1 MLRAKFKNNMII
13 NFLKNNFYEFWVA
26 LRYTRL
32 KSRNFISFIS
42 LTSIIGIAL
51 GVMALIVVLS
61 VMNGFRSE
69 LQNKILSV
77 ASDIEVVKIGG
88 NLKDWRHLK
97 SNLKELENIS
107 AIAPFTNNQAMLSL
121 GKYNR
126 GVIVRG
132 IDPNLERKV
141 SDLNLKIK
149 EGEFNL
155 IQDKYEILIGSD
167 IARYFGLSVGDK
179 ISLISSQANYSPLG
193 MLPRL
198 KQFKIK
204 GIFEVGMYEYD
215 AGLVLIHLHDAQT
228 LFQMS
233 ALISGLRVKLKN
245 LNQTRKTASLITDK
259 FKNFDNLAVTDW
271 TRQHANLFAAI
282 EMEKK
287 VMFIILTLIIAVA
300 AFNIVSTL
308 VMGVTEKKSDIA
320 ILRTLGATQKSILF
334 IFMWQG
340 ILIGIVG
347 TFLGIMLGSTIS
359 LNIDVIVPFIESL
372 FGVQFLSKEI
382 YYISALPSKLL
393 LSDVI
398 FIGSMSL
405 FLSIVATIY
414 PSIRASRV
422 EPATAL
428 KYE

>member
-1 MLRAKFKNNMII
+1 MIKNS
-13 NFLKNNFYEFWVA
+13 FYEFWIA
-26 LRYTRL
+26 SRYTRL
-32 KSRNFISFIS
+32 KSKNFISFIS
-42 LTSIIGIAL
+42 LTSIIGITL

-61 VMNGFRSE
+61 VMNGFKSE
-69 LQNKILSV
+69 LQTKILSV
-77 ASDIEVVKIGG
+77 ASDIEVVKIGR
-88 NLKDWRHLK
+88 NLKDWRALRSKLEDLK
-97 SNLKELENIS
+97 NIS

-132 IDPNLERKV
+132 IDPVLEPNV

-149 EGEFNL
+149 QGKFDL
-155 IQDKYEILIGSD
+155 VQDEYEILIGSD
-167 IARYFGLSVGDK
+167 IARYFGLSVGNK
-179 ISLISSQANYSPLG
+179 VALISSQANYSPVG

-204 GIFEVGMYEYD
+204 GVFEVGMYEYD
-215 AGLVLIHLHDAQT
+215 AGLVLIHLKDAQT
-228 LFQMS
+228 LFQMDKH
-233 ALISGLRVKLKN
+233 ISGLRVKLHD
-245 LNQTRKTASLITDK
+245 LNQTRKTAFLMSDTFDDS
-259 FKNFDNLAVTDW
+259 DNLVVTDW

-282 EMEKK
+282 QMEKK

-320 ILRTLGATQKSILF
+320 ILRTLGATQKSILLIF
-334 IFMWQG
+334 IWQG
-340 ILIGIVG
+340 ILIGVLG
-347 TFLGIMLGSTIS
+347 TFLGILLGVAIS

-393 LSDVI
+393 LNDVI
-398 FIGSMSL
+398 LIGCMSL
-405 FLSIVATIY
+405 FLSIIATIY
-414 PSIRASRV
+414 PSIRASRID
-422 EPATAL
+422 PAAAL
-428 KYE
+428 KHD

>member
-1 MLRAKFKNNMII
+1 MIKNS
-13 NFLKNNFYEFWVA
+13 FYEFWIA
-26 LRYTRL
+26 SRYTRL
-32 KSRNFISFIS
+32 KSKNFISFIS
-42 LTSIIGIAL
+42 LTSIIGITL

-61 VMNGFRSE
+61 VMNGFKSE
-69 LQNKILSV
+69 LQTKILSV

-88 NLKDWRHLK
+88 NLKDWRRLRSKLEGLK
-97 SNLKELENIS
+97 NIS

-132 IDPNLERKV
+132 IDPGLEPKV

-149 EGEFNL
+149 QGKFDL
-155 IQDKYEILIGSD
+155 IQDEYGILIGSD

-179 ISLISSQANYSPLG
+179 VALITSQANYSPVG

-204 GIFEVGMYEYD
+204 GVFEVGMYEYD
-215 AGLVLIHLHDAQT
+215 AGLVLIHLNDAQT
-228 LFQMS
+228 LFQMDKK
-233 ALISGLRVKLKN
+233 ISGLRVKLQD
-245 LNQTRKTASLITDK
+245 LNQTRKTAFMISATFNDS
-259 FKNFDNLAVTDW
+259 DNLVVTDW

-282 EMEKK
+282 QMEKK

-320 ILRTLGATQKSILF
+320 ILRTLGATKKSILLIF
-334 IFMWQG
+334 IWQG
-340 ILIGIVG
+340 ILIGVLG
-347 TFLGIMLGSTIS
+347 TFLGVLLGVTIS

-372 FGVQFLSKEI
+372 FGVEFLSKEI

-393 LSDVI
+393 LNDVI
-398 FIGSMSL
+398 LIGCMSL
-405 FLSIVATIY
+405 FLSIIATIY
-414 PSIRASRV
+414 PSIRASRID
-422 EPATAL
+422 PAAAL
-428 KYE
+428 KHD

>member
-1 MLRAKFKNNMII
+1 MIKNS
-13 NFLKNNFYEFWVA
+13 FYEFWIA
-26 LRYTRL
+26 SRYTRL
-32 KSRNFISFIS
+32 KSKNFISFIS
-42 LTSIIGIAL
+42 LTSIIGITL

-61 VMNGFRSE
+61 VMNGFKSE
-69 LQNKILSV
+69 LQTKILSV

-88 NLKDWRHLK
+88 NLKDWRRLRSKLEGLK
-97 SNLKELENIS
+97 NIS

-132 IDPNLERKV
+132 IDPGLEPKV

-149 EGEFNL
+149 QGKFDL
-155 IQDKYEILIGSD
+155 IQDEYGILIGSD

-179 ISLISSQANYSPLG
+179 VALITSQANYSPVG

-204 GIFEVGMYEYD
+204 GVFEVGMYEYD
-215 AGLVLIHLHDAQT
+215 AGLVLIHLNDAQT
-228 LFQMS
+228 LFQMDKK
-233 ALISGLRVKLKN
+233 ISGLRVKLQD
-245 LNQTRKTASLITDK
+245 LNQTRKTAFMISATFNDS
-259 FKNFDNLAVTDW
+259 DNLVVSDW

-282 EMEKK
+282 QMEKK

-320 ILRTLGATQKSILF
+320 ILRTLGATKKSILLIF
-334 IFMWQG
+334 IWQG
-340 ILIGIVG
+340 ILIGVLG
-347 TFLGIMLGSTIS
+347 TFLGVLLGVTIS

-372 FGVQFLSKEI
+372 FGVEFLSKEI

-393 LSDVI
+393 LNDVI
-398 FIGSMSL
+398 LIGSMSL
-405 FLSIVATIY
+405 FLSIIATIY
-414 PSIRASRV
+414 PSIRASRID
-422 EPATAL
+422 PAAAL
-428 KYE
+428 KHD

>member
-1 MLRAKFKNNMII
+1 MLRVKFKNNMNK
-13 NFLKNNFYEFWVA
+13 NFLKNNFYEFWIA

-42 LTSIIGIAL
+42 LTSIIGITL
-51 GVMALIVVLS
+51 GVMALIIVLS
-61 VMNGFRSE
+61 VMNGFKSE
-69 LQNKILSV
+69 LQSKILSV
-77 ASDIEVVKIGG
+77 ASDVEVVKIGG
-88 NLKDWRHLK
+88 NLENWRQLQ
-97 SNLKELENIS
+97 SNLERLENIS

-126 GVIVRG
+126 GVVVRG
-132 IDPNLERKV
+132 IDPSLEHKV

-149 EGEFNL
+149 QGEFNL
-155 IQDKYEILIGSD
+155 IQNKYEILVGAD

-179 ISLISSQANYSPLG
+179 ISLISSQANYSPVG

-215 AGLVLIHLHDAQT
+215 AGLVLIHLNDAQT
-228 LFQMS
+228 LFQMNK
-233 ALISGLRVKLKN
+233 LISGLRVKLN
-245 LNQTRKTASLITDK
+245 DLNQTRKTALLMSST
-259 FKNFDNLAVTDW
+259 FKNSDNLAVTDW

-282 EMEKK
+282 QMEKK
-287 VMFIILTLIIAVA
+287 VMFIILTLIVAVA

-320 ILRTLGATQKSILF
+320 ILRTLGATKKSILF

-347 TFLGIMLGSTIS
+347 TFLGILMGTVIS
-359 LNIDVIVPFIESL
+359 LNIDIIVPFIESL
-372 FGVQFLSKEI
+372 FGVQFLSKDI
-382 YYISALPSKLL
+382 YYISVLPSKLL

-405 FLSIVATIY
+405 FLSIIATIY
-414 PSIRASRV
+414 PSIRATKI

>member
-1 MLRAKFKNNMII
+1 MIKNS
-13 NFLKNNFYEFWVA
+13 FYEFWIA
-26 LRYTRL
+26 SRYTRL
-32 KSRNFISFIS
+32 KSKNFISFIS
-42 LTSIIGIAL
+42 LTSIIGITL

-61 VMNGFRSE
+61 VMNGFKSE
-69 LQNKILSV
+69 LQTKILSV

-88 NLKDWRHLK
+88 NLKDWRRLRSKLEGLK
-97 SNLKELENIS
+97 NIS

-132 IDPNLERKV
+132 IDPGLEPKV

-149 EGEFNL
+149 QGKFDL
-155 IQDKYEILIGSD
+155 IQDEYGILIGSD

-179 ISLISSQANYSPLG
+179 VALITSQANYSPVG

-204 GIFEVGMYEYD
+204 GVFEVGMYEYD
-215 AGLVLIHLHDAQT
+215 AGLVLIHLNDAQT
-228 LFQMS
+228 LFQMDKK
-233 ALISGLRVKLKN
+233 ISGLRVKLQD
-245 LNQTRKTASLITDK
+245 LNQTRKTAFMISATFNDS
-259 FKNFDNLAVTDW
+259 DNLVVTDW

-282 EMEKK
+282 QMEKK

-320 ILRTLGATQKSILF
+320 ILRTLGATKKSILLIF
-334 IFMWQG
+334 IWQG
-340 ILIGIVG
+340 ILIGVLG
-347 TFLGIMLGSTIS
+347 TFLGVLLGVTIS

-372 FGVQFLSKEI
+372 FGVEFLSKEI

-393 LSDVI
+393 LNDVI
-398 FIGSMSL
+398 LIGSMSL
-405 FLSIVATIY
+405 FLSIIATIY
-414 PSIRASRV
+414 PSIRASRID
-422 EPATAL
+422 PAAAL
-428 KYE
+428 KHD

>member
-1 MLRAKFKNNMII
+1 MIKNS
-13 NFLKNNFYEFWVA
+13 FYEFWIA
-26 LRYTRL
+26 SRYTRL
-32 KSRNFISFIS
+32 KSKNFISFIS
-42 LTSIIGIAL
+42 LTSIIGITL

-61 VMNGFRSE
+61 VMNGFKSE
-69 LQNKILSV
+69 LQTKILSV
-77 ASDIEVVKIGG
+77 TSDIEVVKIGG
-88 NLKDWRHLK
+88 NLKDWRRLRSKLEGLK
-97 SNLKELENIS
+97 NIS

-132 IDPNLERKV
+132 IDPGLEPKV

-149 EGEFNL
+149 QGKFDL
-155 IQDKYEILIGSD
+155 IQDEYGILIGSD

-179 ISLISSQANYSPLG
+179 VALITSQANYSPVG

-204 GIFEVGMYEYD
+204 GVFEVGMYEYD
-215 AGLVLIHLHDAQT
+215 AGLVLIHLNDAQT
-228 LFQMS
+228 LFQMDKK
-233 ALISGLRVKLKN
+233 ISGLRVKLQD
-245 LNQTRKTASLITDK
+245 LNQTRKTAFIISATFNDS
-259 FKNFDNLAVTDW
+259 DNLVVSDW

-282 EMEKK
+282 QMEKK

-320 ILRTLGATQKSILF
+320 ILRTLGATKKSILLIF
-334 IFMWQG
+334 IWQG
-340 ILIGIVG
+340 ILIGVLG
-347 TFLGIMLGSTIS
+347 TFLGVLLGVTIS

-372 FGVQFLSKEI
+372 FGVEFLSKEI

-393 LSDVI
+393 LNDVI
-398 FIGSMSL
+398 LIGCMSL
-405 FLSIVATIY
+405 FLSIIATIY
-414 PSIRASRV
+414 PSIRASRID
-422 EPATAL
+422 PAAAL
-428 KYE
+428 KHD

>member
-1 MLRAKFKNNMII
+1 MIT
-13 NFLKNNFYEFWVA
+13 NFLKNNFYEFWIA

-32 KSRNFISFIS
+32 KNRNFISFIS
-42 LTSIIGIAL
+42 LTSIIGITL

-61 VMNGFRSE
+61 VMNGFKSE
-69 LQNKILSV
+69 LQSKILSV
-77 ASDIEVVKIGG
+77 ASDIEVVKVGA
-88 NLKDWRHLK
+88 NLKDWRQLK
-97 SNLKELENIS
+97 SNLTDLENIS

-132 IDPNLERKV
+132 IEPSLEPEV

-149 EGEFNL
+149 EGEFSL
-155 IQDKYEILIGSD
+155 IPGKYEILMGVD

-179 ISLISSQANYSPLG
+179 ISLISSQANYSPVG

-215 AGLVLIHLHDAQT
+215 AGLVLIHLNDAQT
-228 LFQMS
+228 LFQMN
-233 ALISGLRVKLKN
+233 AHISGLRVKLN
-245 LNQTRKTASLITDK
+245 DLNQTRKTATLISGM
-259 FKNFDNLAVTDW
+259 FKNSDNLVVTDW

-287 VMFIILTLIIAVA
+287 VMFIILTLIVAVA
-300 AFNIVSTL
+300 AFNVVSTL

-320 ILRTLGATQKSILF
+320 ILRTLGATKKSILF
-334 IFMWQG
+334 VFMWQG
-340 ILIGIVG
+340 VLIGIVG
-347 TFLGIMLGSTIS
+347 TFLGILLGTTIA

-372 FGVQFLSKEI
+372 FGIQFLSKDI
-382 YYISALPSKLL
+382 YYISVLPSKLL
-393 LSDVI
+393 VSDVI
-398 FIGSMSL
+398 FIGSISL
-405 FLSIVATIY
+405 FLSIIATIY
-414 PSIRASRV
+414 PSIRATRI

>member
-1 MLRAKFKNNMII
+1 MIKNS
-13 NFLKNNFYEFWVA
+13 FYEFWIA
-26 LRYTRL
+26 SRYTRL
-32 KSRNFISFIS
+32 KSKNFISFIS
-42 LTSIIGIAL
+42 LTSIIGITL

-61 VMNGFRSE
+61 VMNGFKSE
-69 LQNKILSV
+69 LQTKILSV
-77 ASDIEVVKIGG
+77 ASDIEVVKIGR
-88 NLKDWRHLK
+88 NLKDWRALRSKLEDLK
-97 SNLKELENIS
+97 NIS

-132 IDPNLERKV
+132 IDPVLEPNV

-149 EGEFNL
+149 QGKFDL
-155 IQDKYEILIGSD
+155 VQDEYEILIGSD
-167 IARYFGLSVGDK
+167 IARYFGLSVGNK
-179 ISLISSQANYSPLG
+179 VALISSQANYSPVG

-204 GIFEVGMYEYD
+204 GVFEVGMYEYD
-215 AGLVLIHLHDAQT
+215 AGLVLIHLKDAQT
-228 LFQMS
+228 LFQMDKH
-233 ALISGLRVKLKN
+233 ISGLRVKLHD
-245 LNQTRKTASLITDK
+245 LNQTRKTAFLMSDTFDDS
-259 FKNFDNLAVTDW
+259 DNLVVTDW

-282 EMEKK
+282 QMEKK

-320 ILRTLGATQKSILF
+320 ILRTLGATQKSVLLIF
-334 IFMWQG
+334 IWQG
-340 ILIGIVG
+340 ILIGVLG
-347 TFLGIMLGSTIS
+347 TFLGILLGVAIS

-393 LSDVI
+393 LNDVI
-398 FIGSMSL
+398 LIGCMSL
-405 FLSIVATIY
+405 FLSIIATIY
-414 PSIRASRV
+414 PSIRASRID
-422 EPATAL
+422 PAAAL
-428 KYE
+428 KHD